1 MNLRYRD
8 WRVIARFRGLPGLK
22 SPRELR
28 QALLLQMTPTELKTY
43 HRQHLR
49 LISTMLALAVVFALL
64 MPLSS
69 GLLFV
74 WFLVLALYRLR
85 YWSID
90 PITLA
95 TREFNRCLEAVVE
108 QECKTIRQ
116 QRIDA
121 GL

>member
-8 WRVIARFRGLPGLK
+8 WRVIARFSGLPGLH

-43 HRQHLR
+43 RHRHCW
-49 LISTMLALAVVFALL
+49 LIAVMLALAAGFTLL
-64 MPLSS
+64 MPLSPR
-69 GLLFV
+69 LLLA
-74 WFLVLALYRLR
+74 WFLVSVLYRLR

-95 TREFNRCLEAVVE
+95 TKEYNRYLEAFVQQQGE
-108 QECKTIRQ
+108 TTRQ